1 VHLTSGQRVLQFVRQ
16 QVGNCLYAV
25 SAYDMESF
33 SICYQRDDIDRSFSD
48 EQVEEYFELVRT
60 VHRTLYEADRLNS
73 AVGEPRCNL
82 TYYDGMH
89 VLLVP
94 IDEEN
99 GVTVAL
105 SDESGTKFS
114 EFADECLRLARAQT
128 E

>member
-1 VHLTSGQRVLQFVRQ
+1 MHIRAGERVRQFVQQRVGTSLHC
-16 QVGNCLYAV
+16 VG
-25 SAYDMESF
+25 AYDMESF
-33 SICYQRDDIDRSFSD
+33 SVLYRSDEVERAFSD
-48 EQVEEYFELVRT
+48 DGVDEYSELVRT

-82 TYYDGMH
+82 TYYGGMH

-105 SDESGTKFS
+105 SKESGTQFS
-114 EFADECLRLARAQT
+114 EFADECLRRARA
-128 E
+128 EVE

>member
-1 VHLTSGQRVLQFVRQ
+1 MHLSAGERVLQFVQ
-16 QVGNCLYAV
+16 QRVGTSLHGV
-25 SAYDMESF
+25 GAYDMDSF
-33 SICYQRDDIDRSFSD
+33 SILYRSDEIERAFSD
-48 EQVEEYFELVRT
+48 TEIDEYAELVRT

-82 TYYDGMH
+82 TYYGGMH

-99 GVTVAL
+99 GVTIAL
-105 SDESGTKFS
+105 SKESGTQFS
-114 EFADECLRLARAQT
+114 EFADECLRRARAQV